1 MFKIGSKRS
10 HLHNLLFEIFLNLKM
25 FNITLEVEWLPR
37 ENPTMVVAD
46 YFSRDLDTSDYGI
59 SEAAFASLSAA
70 WGPFDVD
77 AFASDSNARLKHFFS
92 KLFSEAAQGMD
103 AFAQPWDG
111 LHLWLSPPVS
121 VVSDVLVK
129 LGSSEDA
136 SGVLVVPRWPLA
148 DFWLNLLPDGKHF
161 ISGVD
166 NFTFFSP
173 KWFSGAAVTS
183 KMFRGVKKWE
193 TLAVFISSKEN
204 LSEFF
209 ATNYSPAACLDSGC
223 PKCE

>member
-10 HLHNLLFEIFLNLKM
+10 HLHSLLFDIFLNLKM

-37 ENPTMVVAD
+37 EDPTMVIAD

-59 SEAAFASLSAA
+59 SERAFAALSAS

-77 AFASDSNARLKHFFS
+77 AFASDSNARVKTFYS
-92 KLFSEAAQGMD
+92 KLFSEAAAGMD

-121 VVSDVLVK
+121 VVSEVLVK
-129 LGSSEDA
+129 LGHSADA

-148 DFWLNLLPDGKHF
+148 DFWLTLLPDGTHF
-161 ISGVD
+161 LQGVT

-173 KWFSGAAVTS
+173 KWFSGAAVKS
-183 KMFRGVKKWE
+183 KMFRGVKKWDS
-193 TLAVFISSKEN
+193 LAVFLTSNVSD
-204 LSEFF
+204 FF
-209 ATNYSPAACLDSGC
+209 APNFSPSSCLKSGC
-223 PKCE
+223 AKCE